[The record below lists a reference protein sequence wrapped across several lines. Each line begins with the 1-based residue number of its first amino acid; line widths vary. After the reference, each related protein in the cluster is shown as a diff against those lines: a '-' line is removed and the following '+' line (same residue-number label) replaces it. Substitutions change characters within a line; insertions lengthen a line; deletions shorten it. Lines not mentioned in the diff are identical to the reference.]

1 MTEQWEHRDLYREI
15 VTSLMEGVMV
25 IGMNGKIVLLNPAA
39 EQML

>member
-1 MTEQWEHRDLYREI
+1 
-15 VTSLMEGVMV
+15 MEGVMV